1 MEARQI
7 YTLMVQAN
15 DLMREEHYEDA
26 LEVLDSIVAEGDAA
40 AIVSYMKGS
49 ACLQLE
55 QDEQAHIYF
64 GKALELGM
72 ANKQLYINLGIVK
85 TRMGNLLQ
93 AEQMFRQAAELDPV
107 DALPLNRIILLRL
120 SRRDFDGAEAV
131 MEELMHRNPELVDGY
146 HHKADLLLG
155 TDRAEDALTLL
166 ESVKMRFSA
175 NTLFVYDL
183 CRALRRVGRTE
194 EALAYLKEREEIFRE
209 DTDLVLLKKQ
219 MASLLVELK
228 RYDDAE
234 PLWQELYDLYGDR
247 QAGMALTA
255 QALGRKDAQTLLKI
269 AQEMLDAQTYDDN
282 HYMCLYYKV
291 IALSQ
296 LGDQE
301 GAKEALHQ
309 AAQQLDELGDD
320 HTGIKFRSLRANI
333 RMELGRYEDA
343 LADVDTLIAL
353 AKKEPNANRAD
364 EMLRQMD
371 ELKQTIQNRMNTF
384 A

>member
-1 MEARQI
+1 MEAKQI

-15 DLMREEHYEDA
+15 DLMREEHYEAA
-26 LEVLDSIVAEGDAA
+26 LEVLDSIVADGEAA
-40 AIVSYMKGS
+40 AIVCYMKGC
-49 ACLQLE
+49 AYMQME
-55 QDEQAHIYF
+55 QDELSHICF

-72 ANKQLYINLGIVK
+72 ANKQLYINLGIIK
-85 TRMGNLLQ
+85 TRIGNLLQ

-120 SRRDFDGAEAV
+120 SRRDFDGAEVV

-155 TDRAEDALTLL
+155 TGRVEEALALL
-166 ESVKMRFSA
+166 ESVKVRFSA
-175 NTLFVYDL
+175 NTLFTYDL
-183 CRALRRVGRTE
+183 CRALRRVGRAE
-194 EALAYLKEREEIFRE
+194 EALSYLKEHEDIFKE

-219 MASLLVELK
+219 QASLLVDLK
-228 RYDDAE
+228 RYDEAE
-234 PLWQELYDLYGDR
+234 PLWQQLYDLYGDR

-255 QALGRKDAQTLLKI
+255 QALGRQDAKTLLKI

-282 HYMCLYYKV
+282 HYICLYYKV

-301 GAKEALHQ
+301 GAKEALYQ
-309 AAQQLDELGDD
+309 AAQQLDELGND

-343 LADVDTLIAL
+343 LADVDTLVAL
-353 AKKEPNANRAD
+353 AKKEPNATRAG
-364 EMLRQMD
+364 EMLKQMD
-371 ELKQTIQNRMNTF
+371 ELKQIIQSRMNTF